1 MLLFIIPFMNIK
13 HSKKNLQDCFVV
25 LLSRMPYLLWNFR
38 KPSASKK
45 KGLLFTINDNIVSFG
60 PFLSKRS
67 KANFFVSLPVC
78 FFLLLLF
85 FILDELYKL
94 NFFFLCI

>member
-1 MLLFIIPFMNIK
+1 
-13 HSKKNLQDCFVV
+13 
-25 LLSRMPYLLWNFR
+25 MPYLLRNLR

-67 KANFFVSLPVC
+67 KANFFVSLPVWL
-78 FFLLLLF
+78 FLLLLF

>member
-1 MLLFIIPFMNIK
+1 
-13 HSKKNLQDCFVV
+13 
-25 LLSRMPYLLWNFR
+25 MPYLLRNLR
-38 KPSASKK
+38 KPSTSK

-78 FFLLLLF
+78 LFLLLLLLLF

>member
-1 MLLFIIPFMNIK
+1 
-13 HSKKNLQDCFVV
+13 
-25 LLSRMPYLLWNFR
+25 MPYLLRNLR

-45 KGLLFTINDNIVSFG
+45 KKRSSFTINDNIVCFG

-67 KANFFVSLPVC
+67 MANFFVSLPVC
-78 FFLLLLF
+78 LFLLIF